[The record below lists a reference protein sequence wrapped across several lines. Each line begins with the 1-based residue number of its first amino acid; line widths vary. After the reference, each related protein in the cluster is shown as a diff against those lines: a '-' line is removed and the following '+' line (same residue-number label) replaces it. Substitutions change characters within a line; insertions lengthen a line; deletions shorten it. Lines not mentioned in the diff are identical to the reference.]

1 MQKKNVI
8 LTKATPADLE
18 AILALQRLAY
28 QSEARIYEDFGI
40 QPLRQTLEELRQECA
55 RSVVFKAL
63 DEAGKL
69 IGSVRAYAE
78 NDTTYIHKLIVAPE
92 HQNQGLGKRLL
103 EAAENAFPSPRFELH
118 TGHKSIKNLALYER
132 CGYVRFKEEAGRPTL
147 RLVYLE
153 KWVTRTPTV

>member
-1 MQKKNVI
+1 MQKRNII
-8 LTKATPADLE
+8 LTKATLADLE

-28 QSEARIYEDFGI
+28 QSEARIYEDFDI

-55 RSVVFKAL
+55 RSLVFKAI
-63 DEAGKL
+63 DEAGEL
-69 IGSVRAYAE
+69 VGSVRAYAE
-78 NDTTYIHKLIVAPE
+78 NDTTYINKLIVSPE

-103 EAAENAFPSPRFELH
+103 EAAENAFSSHRFELH
-118 TGHKSIKNLALYER
+118 TGHNSMKNLALFER

-153 KWVTRTPTV
+153 KWLERTPTI